1 MCYPYLIPRKI
12 IEKLENFRFFEA
24 ISPVRIRLENSGCLV
39 PSPDQDYHKQSG
51 SDFGIWDMAFS
62 STFRGP
68 GFRLAWVLRSI
79 QGHQPRQQ
87 SIQSISVPCNL
98 ISVIL
103 RRS

>member
-24 ISPVRIRLENSGCLV
+24 ISPVRIRLENSGCLM

-68 GFRLAWVLRSI
+68 AGVRGRLSAFRK
-79 QGHQPRQQ
+79 QGSLFAVKQPMF
-87 SIQSISVPCNL
+87 SF
-98 ISVIL
+98 
-103 RRS
+103 